1 MTSTPFPVASRAA
14 AASSSTTLGATPAAE
29 ALPAPDDHAVIG
41 FLQRWYAYGGGRS
54 EDILVEF
61 GLSTTQ
67 FFTRAKDLLESK
79 AVRVDPAVAD
89 AMLTVCRKRLWL
101 GQ

>member
-14 AASSSTTLGATPAAE
+14 ASRSTMLGATPAAE
-29 ALPAPDDHAVIG
+29 TLPAPDDQLVVA

-67 FFTRAKDLLESK
+67 FFTRARDLLESK
-79 AVRVDPAVAD
+79 AVRVDPALAE